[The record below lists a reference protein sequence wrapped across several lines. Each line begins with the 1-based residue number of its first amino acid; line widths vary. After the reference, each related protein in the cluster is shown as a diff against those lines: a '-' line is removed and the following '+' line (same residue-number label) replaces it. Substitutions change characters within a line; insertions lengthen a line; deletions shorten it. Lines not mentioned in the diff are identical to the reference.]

1 MVTFRANSSLVT
13 RLLRGLQHR
22 IWRQCYKR
30 KTPNWRVV
38 HRQGIKWVL
47 RQDFYLDRELLL
59 NGVFEERTTA
69 LLYASIQEGMNAIDV
84 GANFGYFTL
93 LLAKLVGP
101 TGHVYA
107 FEPTS
112 HYRQR
117 LDRHLV
123 ANGSPINVSVFP
135 FGLSDSARDT
145 QIEFVESSASCH
157 NPETTE
163 LFGTETIALRRLDD
177 LFSAGLVPKADFVKV
192 DIDGHEPFFFA
203 GATAFLRAARPSLL
217 VEFSQSNL
225 EVAGSSALALKEQ
238 IESLEFTLFSESTGE
253 PFRSR
258 IAFLQECGNYSHSA
272 NVWAIPEERGLSSLT
287 QPWSGA
293 TGLTRTL
300 RPDSQEPPTS

>member
-1 MVTFRANSSLVT
+1 
-13 RLLRGLQHR
+13 
-22 IWRQCYKR
+22 
-30 KTPNWRVV
+30 
-38 HRQGIKWVL
+38 
-47 RQDFYLDRELLL
+47 
-59 NGVFEERTTA
+59 
-69 LLYASIQEGMNAIDV
+69 
-84 GANFGYFTL
+84 
-93 LLAKLVGP
+93 
-101 TGHVYA
+101 
-107 FEPTS
+107 
-112 HYRQR
+112 
-117 LDRHLV
+117 
-123 ANGSPINVSVFP
+123 
-135 FGLSDSARDT
+135 
-145 QIEFVESSASCH
+145 
-157 NPETTE
+157 
-163 LFGTETIALRRLDD
+163 
-177 LFSAGLVPKADFVKV
+177 VKV

>member
-1 MVTFRANSSLVT
+1 MVTIFADSSLVIPLP
-13 RLLRGLQHR
+13 LLRGVRHR
-22 IWRQCYKR
+22 VWRQRYKR
-30 KTPNWRVV
+30 EKPVWRVV
-38 HRQGIKWVL
+38 RRQGIKWVL

-59 NGVFEERTTA
+59 NGVFEEHTTA
-69 LLYASIQEGMNAIDV
+69 LLYANIQAGMNAIDV

-93 LLAKLVGP
+93 VLAKLVGP
-101 TGHVYA
+101 KGHVCA

-117 LDRHLV
+117 LNCHLV

-135 FGLSDSARDT
+135 FGLSNSVRET

-163 LFGTETIALRRLDD
+163 VFGTETIALRRLDD

-203 GATAFLRAARPSLL
+203 GATEFLRLTRPILL

-238 IESLEFTLFSESTGE
+238 IESFDYTVFSESTGE
-253 PFRSR
+253 PFSSR
-258 IAFLQECGNYSHSA
+258 FLFLKECGNYSHSA
-272 NVWAIPEERGLSSLT
+272 NVWAIPSERGLSLLS
-287 QPWSGA
+287 QPWSGT
-293 TGLTRTL
+293 TG
-300 RPDSQEPPTS
+300 